1 MVTIA
6 ANPSVAAGNTVVQI
20 TGAGAGLSHAVGVS
34 VNICTVPQPPTASM
48 RSHSVLR
55 TSVSTQFR
63 DDDDGRVR
71 IVPSEEAAAEA
82 RQHTGDPICAP
93 RQSDVFLGSGWTD
106 AANRPRRSALA
117 RVSAGLR
124 ASAICAAGA
133 AASAPAVHN
142 ASEPVEGTISDLE
155 IQRRLQ
161 TMLAS
166 RQLELPTLRSIY
178 VVFLAPDVRSQ
189 IGEEEAGRSYLAY
202 HNHFHAREG
211 VVHYVVVPF
220 DSESQREKRTA
231 TRAILNALIDPD
243 GPVLGR

>member
-1 MVTIA
+1 
-6 ANPSVAAGNTVVQI
+6 
-20 TGAGAGLSHAVGVS
+20 
-34 VNICTVPQPPTASM
+34 
-48 RSHSVLR
+48 
-55 TSVSTQFR
+55 
-63 DDDDGRVR
+63 
-71 IVPSEEAAAEA
+71 
-82 RQHTGDPICAP
+82 
-93 RQSDVFLGSGWTD
+93 
-106 AANRPRRSALA
+106 
-117 RVSAGLR
+117 
-124 ASAICAAGA
+124 
-133 AASAPAVHN
+133 VHN